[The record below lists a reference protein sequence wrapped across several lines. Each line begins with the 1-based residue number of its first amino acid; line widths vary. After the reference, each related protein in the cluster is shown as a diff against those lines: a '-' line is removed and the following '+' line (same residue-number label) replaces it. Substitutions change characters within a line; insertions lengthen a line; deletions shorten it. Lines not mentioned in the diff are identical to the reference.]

1 MSPRF
6 LEDLMRA
13 KKIFDREEKNDR
25 ARRFLDEFAR
35 RRKNLGSRMLAS
47 RANLRDRMIGAKFR
61 SRAARSIDREIS
73 FTIRALP
80 DKFFSALVLI
90 AK

>member
-1 MSPRF
+1 
-6 LEDLMRA
+6 
-13 KKIFDREEKNDR
+13 
-25 ARRFLDEFAR
+25 
-35 RRKNLGSRMLAS
+35 MLAS
-47 RANLRDRMIGAKFR
+47 RASLRDRTIGAKFC

-80 DKFFSALVLI
+80 NKFFSALVLI